1 MAIAKSEEFKPK
13 TRSRLGNSER
23 RRRLTAL
30 FILLPPAVLIFTLF
44 VVIPIFGAGYLSLFK
59 YKGYGPVVDFQG
71 INNYVWLFTKQTL
84 NSFFEP
90 ALRNTAL
97 LLATSIFIQLP
108 LALICALLIYKNSRL
123 NSLFRLIFFLPFVL
137 SEIATG
143 LIWVYMLD
151 GRHGIFAP
159 LYERFLGEPYFLMED
174 KVWSFAAVLLALVW
188 KYFGYHMII
197 YIAGLQGVPQELI
210 ESAQIDGASNWQSIL
225 FVKIPLISYAI
236 KLSLFFAILG
246 SFQAFDLII
255 GLYGRSPPE
264 EGQTLATFIY
274 EWGLSRRQ
282 RYGIASAAS
291 IILFTISIV
300 VGFSYQYLVMGDQ
313 SMFRRKNRS

>member
-1 MAIAKSEEFKPK
+1 MAIASNKQSGRAKSV
-13 TRSRLGNSER
+13 GNSANR
-23 RRRLTAL
+23 RRWAAVL
-30 FILLPPAVLIFTLF
+30 ILLPPALFIFTVF
-44 VVIPIFGAGYLSLFK
+44 VVLPIFGAGYLSFFK

-71 INNYVWLFTKQTL
+71 VSNYVWLFTKRTL
-84 NSFFEP
+84 NTFFEP

-97 LLATSIFIQLP
+97 LLATSLFVQLP
-108 LALICALLIYKNSRL
+108 LALVCALLIYKNTRI
-123 NSLFRLIFFLPFVL
+123 NSIFRLIFFLPFVL

-151 GRHGIFAP
+151 GRNGLLAP
-159 LYERFLGEPYFLMED
+159 AYERFLGGPYFLLED
-174 KVWSFAAVLLALVW
+174 PFWSFSAVLMALVW
-188 KYFGYHMII
+188 KFFGYHMII

-225 FVKIPLISYAI
+225 YVKIPLISFAI

-246 SFQAFDLII
+246 SFQVFDLII

-291 IILFTISIV
+291 IILFTISVV
-300 VGFSYQYLVMGDQ
+300 VGFAYQYFVMGEQ
-313 SMFRRKNRS
+313 SMFRRKKV

>member
-1 MAIAKSEEFKPK
+1 MALTSSDQPK
-13 TRSRLGNSER
+13 QKKQR
-23 RRRLTAL
+23 RRSNVEDRRRWSAVL
-30 FILLPPAVLIFTLF
+30 ILLPPAVLIFTVF
-44 VVIPIFGAGYLSLFK
+44 VVLPIFGAGYLSFFK

-71 INNYVWLFTKQTL
+71 VSNYVWLFTKQTL

-97 LLATSIFIQLP
+97 LLAVSLFVQLP
-108 LALICALLIYKNSRL
+108 LALACALLIYKESRINSVY
-123 NSLFRLIFFLPFVL
+123 RLIFFLPFVL

-159 LYERFLGEPYFLMED
+159 LYERFLGGPYFLMED
-174 KVWSFAAVLLALVW
+174 KTWSFAAVLLALVW

-197 YIAGLQGVPQELI
+197 YIAGLQGVPRELV
-210 ESAQIDGASNWQSIL
+210 ESAEIDGASNWQAVL
-225 FVKIPLISYAI
+225 HVKIPLISYAI

-291 IILFTISIV
+291 IILFTISVV
-300 VGFSYQYLVMGDQ
+300 VGFGYQFLVMGEQ
-313 SMFRRKNRS
+313 SMFRRKKV

>member
-1 MAIAKSEEFKPK
+1 MAIISNEQPK
-13 TRSRLGNSER
+13 QKQRPRKGLIDGR
-23 RRRLTAL
+23 QRWTAV
-30 FILLPPAVLIFTLF
+30 ILLLLPAVIIFTLF
-44 VVIPIFGAGYLSLFK
+44 VVLPIFGAGYLSFFK

-71 INNYVWLFTKQTL
+71 VSNYVWLFTKQTL

-97 LLATSIFIQLP
+97 LLGVSLFVQLP
-108 LALICALLIYKNSRL
+108 LALVCALLIYRESRINSVY
-123 NSLFRLIFFLPFVL
+123 RLIFFLPFVL

-151 GRHGIFAP
+151 GRYGLFAP
-159 LYERFLGEPYFLMED
+159 LYEAFLGGPYFLMED
-174 KVWSFAAVLLALVW
+174 KTWSFAAVLLALVW

-197 YIAGLQGVPQELI
+197 YIAGLQGVPKELV
-210 ESAQIDGASNWQSIL
+210 ESAEIDGASNWQAIL
-225 FVKIPLISYAI
+225 HVKIPLISYAI

-300 VGFSYQYLVMGDQ
+300 VGFTYQYVVMGEQ
-313 SMFRRKNRS
+313 SMFRRKKT

>member
-1 MAIAKSEEFKPK
+1 MALTSSDRPEQKKQRRKANIED
-13 TRSRLGNSER
+13 R
-23 RRRLTAL
+23 RRWSAVL
-30 FILLPPAVLIFTLF
+30 ILLPPAVLVFTVF
-44 VVIPIFGAGYLSLFK
+44 VVLPIFGAGYLSLFK

-71 INNYVWLFTKQTL
+71 VSNYVWLFTKQTL

-97 LLATSIFIQLP
+97 LLAVSLFVQLP
-108 LALICALLIYKNSRL
+108 LALACALLIYKESRINSVY
-123 NSLFRLIFFLPFVL
+123 RLIFFLPFVL

-159 LYERFLGEPYFLMED
+159 LYERFLGGPYFLMED
-174 KVWSFAAVLLALVW
+174 KTWSFAAVLLALVW

-197 YIAGLQGVPQELI
+197 YIAGLQGVPRELV
-210 ESAQIDGASNWQSIL
+210 ESAEIDGASNWQAVL
-225 FVKIPLISYAI
+225 HVKIPLISYAI

-300 VGFSYQYLVMGDQ
+300 VGFGYQYLVMGEQ
-313 SMFRRKNRS
+313 SMFRRKKI

>member
-1 MAIAKSEEFKPK
+1 MASLSNDPTKRRKSRAASKE
-13 TRSRLGNSER
+13 S
-23 RRRLTAL
+23 RRRLAAV
-30 FILLPPAVLIFTLF
+30 FILLPPAVLIFTVF
-44 VVIPIFGAGYLSLFK
+44 VVLPIFGAGYMSLFT
-59 YKGYGPVVDFQG
+59 YKGYGPLTDWQG
-71 INNYVWLFTKQTL
+71 VSNYVWLFTKRTL
-84 NSFFEP
+84 NTFFQP
-90 ALRNTAL
+90 AVRNTTL

-108 LALICALLIYKNSRL
+108 LALLCALLIYKNSRL
-123 NSLFRLIFFLPFVL
+123 NSIFRLIFFLPFVL

-151 GRHGIFAP
+151 GRNGVLAP
-159 LYERFLGEPYFLMED
+159 LYERFLGGPYFLLDD
-174 KVWSFAAVLLALVW
+174 KTWSFAAVLLALVW

-197 YIAGLQGVPQELI
+197 YIAGLQGVPQELL

-225 FVKIPLISYAI
+225 YVKIPLISYAL

-300 VGFSYQYLVMGDQ
+300 VGFTYQYFVMGEQ
-313 SMFRRKNRS
+313 SMFRRKQQS

>member
-1 MAIAKSEEFKPK
+1 MAITSSDQPKPIQQ
-13 TRSRLGNSER
+13 R
-23 RRRLTAL
+23 RRGLADSRRRWSAVL
-30 FILLPPAVLIFTLF
+30 ILLLPAVLIFTLF
-44 VVIPIFGAGYLSLFK
+44 VVLPIFGAGYLSFFK

-71 INNYVWLFTKQTL
+71 VSNYVWLFTKQTL

-97 LLATSIFIQLP
+97 LLAVSLFVQLP
-108 LALICALLIYKNSRL
+108 LALVCALLIYRESRINSVY
-123 NSLFRLIFFLPFVL
+123 RLIFFLPFVL

-151 GRHGIFAP
+151 GRYGIFAP
-159 LYERFLGEPYFLMED
+159 LYEAFLGGPYFLMED
-174 KVWSFAAVLLALVW
+174 KTWSFAAVLLALVW

-197 YIAGLQGVPQELI
+197 YIAGLQGVPKELI
-210 ESAQIDGASNWQSIL
+210 ESAEIDGASNWQAVL
-225 FVKIPLISYAI
+225 YVKIPLISYAI

-300 VGFSYQYLVMGDQ
+300 VGFTYQYVVMGEQ
-313 SMFRRKNRS
+313 SMFRRKKV

>member
-1 MAIAKSEEFKPK
+1 MS
-13 TRSRLGNSER
+13 
-23 RRRLTAL
+23 
-30 FILLPPAVLIFTLF
+30 LL
-44 VVIPIFGAGYLSLFK
+44 
-59 YKGYGPVVDFQG
+59 
-71 INNYVWLFTKQTL
+71 
-84 NSFFEP
+84 
-90 ALRNTAL
+90 LRNTAL
-97 LLATSIFIQLP
+97 LLGVSLFVQLP
-108 LALICALLIYKNSRL
+108 LALVCALLIYRESRINSVY
-123 NSLFRLIFFLPFVL
+123 RLIFFLPFVL

-151 GRHGIFAP
+151 GRYGLFAP
-159 LYERFLGEPYFLMED
+159 LYEAFLGGPYFLMED
-174 KVWSFAAVLLALVW
+174 KTWSFAAVLLALVW

-197 YIAGLQGVPQELI
+197 YIAGLQGVPKELI
-210 ESAQIDGASNWQSIL
+210 ESAEIDGASNWQAIL
-225 FVKIPLISYAI
+225 HVKIPLISYAI

-291 IILFTISIV
+291 IILFTISIA
-300 VGFSYQYLVMGDQ
+300 VGFTYQYVVMGEQ
-313 SMFRRKNRS
+313 SMFRRKKA

>member
-1 MAIAKSEEFKPK
+1 MAVSKSDVAAPQQKRSLRGRSQGLIA
-13 TRSRLGNSER
+13 
-23 RRRLTAL
+23 AL
-30 FILLPPAVLIFTLF
+30 ILLPPAVLVFTVF
-44 VVIPIFGAGYLSLFK
+44 VVVPIFGAGAVSLYT
-59 YKGYGPVVDFQG
+59 YKGYGPLVDFQG
-71 INNYVWLFTKQTL
+71 VTNYLWLFTKRTL
-84 NSFFEP
+84 NTFFEP

-97 LLATSIFIQLP
+97 LLATSLFVQLP
-108 LALICALLIYKNSRL
+108 LALTCALLIYRNSRL

-137 SEIATG
+137 SEIAAG
-143 LIWVYMLD
+143 LIWVFMLD
-151 GRHGIFAP
+151 GRNGVLTP
-159 LYERFLGEPYFLMED
+159 LINRFSDEPYFLLED
-174 KVWSFAAVLLALVW
+174 PVWSFSAVLVVLVW

-197 YIAGLQGVPQELI
+197 YIAGLQGVPQELV
-210 ESAQIDGASNWQSIL
+210 ESAQIDGASNLQTIL
-225 FVKIPLISYAI
+225 YVKIPLISYAL
-236 KLSLFFAILG
+236 KLSVFFAILG

-300 VGFSYQYLVMGDQ
+300 VGFLYQYFVMGKQ
-313 SMFRRKNRS
+313 SMFRRGERA